1 MKKIIRVCLT
11 LVVVAVLVLGF
22 FQLASGGP
30 LDLAGGNN
38 CRVGWNERGGPCLA
52 LQFPFKNGELLP
64 LVGWNS

>member
-11 LVVVAVLVLGF
+11 LVVVAVLVLGV
-22 FQLASGGP
+22 FQLATGGP
-30 LDLAGGNN
+30 LELSGANH

-52 LQFPFKNGELLP
+52 FQFPFKNGEFLP